1 MSLKPARWKTLK
13 SRELVSNPIFKLH
26 EHRRH
31 HHSHGEHDFW
41 VMEFTDWVNIIP
53 LTADDKVVMVRQF
66 RHGIEDFTLEIPG
79 GMVDREDSDAL
90 FAARR
95 ELWEETGYES
105 ADIVRLG
112 EVHPNPALQ
121 KNRCFSFLARGA
133 SLTHK
138 PQLDGT
144 EEIEVVLVPR
154 AEIAERI
161 AGGEISH
168 ALVITAFA
176 FLDAYNPAAGRP

>member
-1 MSLKPARWKTLK
+1 
-13 SRELVSNPIFKLH
+13 
-26 EHRRH
+26 
-31 HHSHGEHDFW
+31 
-41 VMEFTDWVNIIP
+41 MEFTDWVNVIP
-53 LTADDKVVMVRQF
+53 LTADNEVVMVRQF

-79 GMVDREDSDAL
+79 GMVDPEDTDPCS
-90 FAARR
+90 AAQR
-95 ELWEETGYES
+95 ELWEETGYGS

-121 KNRCFSFLARGA
+121 KNRCFSFLARDVRP
-133 SLTHK
+133 TRK

-154 AEIAERI
+154 AEIAGRI

-168 ALVITAFA
+168 ALVIAAFA
-176 FLDAYNPAAGRP
+176 FLDAYNPPSGRP